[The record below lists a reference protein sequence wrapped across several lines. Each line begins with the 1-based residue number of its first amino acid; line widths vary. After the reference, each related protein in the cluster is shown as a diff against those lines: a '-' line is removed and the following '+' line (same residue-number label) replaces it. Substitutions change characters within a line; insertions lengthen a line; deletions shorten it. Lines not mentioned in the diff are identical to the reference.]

1 MRGYMWFNTYD
12 DEGGSV
18 EDKVCRERI
27 LLNEESLRIQRFL
40 AAVKQE
46 LGVIYDGVGDF
57 HRVVKSL
64 EDIRLQNPDLAPD
77 AEKLLNR
84 AAAIDADIYRHLKYI
99 ESAGLPID
107 RDLYFT

>member
-12 DEGGSV
+12 DEGNSV
-18 EDKVCRERI
+18 EDKVRRERI

-40 AAVKQE
+40 AAVKQK
-46 LGVIYDGVGDF
+46 LGIDYDGLCDF
-57 HRVVKSL
+57 HRVVKNL
-64 EDIRLQNPDLAPD
+64 EDVRLQNPDIASD
-77 AEKLLNR
+77 VEKLLNR

-107 RDLYFT
+107 TDLYLT